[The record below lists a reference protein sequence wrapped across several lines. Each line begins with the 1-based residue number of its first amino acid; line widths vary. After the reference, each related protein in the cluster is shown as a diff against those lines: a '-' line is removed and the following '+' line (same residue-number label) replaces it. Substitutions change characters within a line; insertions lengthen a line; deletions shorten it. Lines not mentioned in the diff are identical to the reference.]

1 MAEIEV
7 QKTPDQE
14 ALEKIIE
21 IRRASREQIKKIRR
35 DLKQQKK
42 EEKNK
47 GKPAPLSRDE
57 KQIRRQQIREAKRL
71 EYVTR
76 KKRYSTGEEIFN
88 SIASGI
94 GAGLAIAATVLLI
107 LRAIFESP
115 VDMKAYYVTGVSV
128 FGGTLI
134 LMYLISTLYHALA
147 PIGAKKVF
155 AILDHCSVYIFVAG
169 TYTPFC
175 LGAFNGTMGWVLF
188 GIIWTLAI
196 IGVSLYAVY
205 GSHMRIASAITYFL
219 MGWMILFVIKPV
231 SAALPSLS
239 LLFRVLG
246 GVVYTAGIFFYSMKS
261 MKWFHSIWH
270 LFVIAGSVLHFFAV
284 FFSIG
289 RY

>member
-1 MAEIEV
+1 MAEFEV

-21 IRRASREQIKKIRR
+21 IKRASKEQIKKVKQE
-35 DLKQQKK
+35 LKQKK
-42 EEKNK
+42 LEQKNK
-47 GKPAPLSRDE
+47 GKVVSLSKADKLE
-57 KQIRRQQIREAKRL
+57 KKQLLRETKRL

-76 KKRYSTGEEIFN
+76 KNRYSPGEEIFN
-88 SIASGI
+88 SIASCV

-107 LRAIFESP
+107 LRAVFYSP
-115 VDMKAYYVTGVSV
+115 SELKAFYVTGVSV

-147 PIGAKKVF
+147 PIGAKKIF

-175 LGAFNGTMGWVLF
+175 LGAFHGTQGWVLF
-188 GIIWTLAI
+188 GIIWALAI
-196 IGVSLYAVY
+196 IGVILYAVY
-205 GSHMRIASAITYFL
+205 GSHMRIASAVTYFF
-219 MGWMILFVIKPV
+219 MGWMIIVAIKPV

-239 LLFRVLG
+239 LLFLVLG
-246 GVVYTAGIFFYSMKS
+246 GVVYTLGIFFYAMKS

-270 LFVIAGSVLHFFAV
+270 LFVIAGSILHFFAV

-289 RY
+289 

>member
-1 MAEIEV
+1 MAEFEV

-21 IRRASREQIKKIRR
+21 IKRASKEQIKKVKQE
-35 DLKQQKK
+35 LKQKK
-42 EEKNK
+42 LEQKNK
-47 GKPAPLSRDE
+47 GKVVSLSKADKLE
-57 KQIRRQQIREAKRL
+57 KKQLLRETKRL

-76 KKRYSTGEEIFN
+76 KNRYSPGEEIFN
-88 SIASGI
+88 SIASCV

-107 LRAIFESP
+107 LRAVFSP
-115 VDMKAYYVTGVSV
+115 AEPKAFYVTGVSV

-147 PIGAKKVF
+147 PIGAKKIF

-175 LGAFNGTMGWVLF
+175 LGAFRGTQGWVLF
-188 GIIWTLAI
+188 GIIWALAI
-196 IGVSLYAVY
+196 IGVILYAVY
-205 GSHMRIASAITYFL
+205 GSHMRIASAVTYFF
-219 MGWMILFVIKPV
+219 MGWMIIVAIKPV
-231 SAALPSLS
+231 STALPSLS
-239 LLFRVLG
+239 LLFLVLG
-246 GVVYTAGIFFYSMKS
+246 GVVYTLGIFFYAMKS

-270 LFVIAGSVLHFFAV
+270 LFVIAGSILHFFAV

-289 RY
+289 

>member
-1 MAEIEV
+1 MAEFEV

-21 IRRASREQIKKIRR
+21 IKRSSKEQIKKVKQE
-35 DLKQQKK
+35 LKQKKLEQKNSGK
-42 EEKNK
+42 VVSLSKADKLEK
-47 GKPAPLSRDE
+47 
-57 KQIRRQQIREAKRL
+57 KQLLREAKRL

-76 KKRYSTGEEIFN
+76 KNRYSPGEEIFN
-88 SIASGI
+88 SIASCV

-107 LRAIFESP
+107 LRAVFYSP
-115 VDMKAYYVTGVSV
+115 TELKAFYVTGVSV

-147 PIGAKKVF
+147 PIGAKKIF

-175 LGAFNGTMGWVLF
+175 LGAFHGTQGWVLF
-188 GIIWTLAI
+188 GIIWALAT
-196 IGVSLYAVY
+196 IGVVLYAVY
-205 GSHMRIASAITYFL
+205 GSHMRIASAVTYFF
-219 MGWMILFVIKPV
+219 MGWMIIVAIKPV

-239 LLFRVLG
+239 LLFLVLG
-246 GVVYTAGIFFYSMKS
+246 GVVYTLGIFFYAMKS

-270 LFVIAGSVLHFFAV
+270 LFVIAGSILHFFAV

-289 RY
+289 

>member
-1 MAEIEV
+1 MAEFEV

-21 IRRASREQIKKIRR
+21 IKRASKEQIKKVKQE
-35 DLKQQKK
+35 LKQKK
-42 EEKNK
+42 LEQKNK
-47 GKPAPLSRDE
+47 GKVVSLSKADKLE
-57 KQIRRQQIREAKRL
+57 KKQLLRETKRL

-76 KKRYSTGEEIFN
+76 KNRYSPGEEIFN
-88 SIASGI
+88 SIASCV

-107 LRAIFESP
+107 LRAVFYSP
-115 VDMKAYYVTGVSV
+115 AELKAFYVTGVSV

-147 PIGAKKVF
+147 PIGAKKIF

-175 LGAFNGTMGWVLF
+175 LGAFHGTQGWVLF
-188 GIIWTLAI
+188 GIIWALAI
-196 IGVSLYAVY
+196 IGVILYAVY
-205 GSHMRIASAITYFL
+205 GSHMRIASAVTYFF
-219 MGWMILFVIKPV
+219 MGWMIIVAIKPV

-239 LLFRVLG
+239 LLFLVLG
-246 GVVYTAGIFFYSMKS
+246 GVVYTLGIFFYAMKS

-270 LFVIAGSVLHFFAV
+270 LFVIAGSILHFFAV

-289 RY
+289 

>member
-1 MAEIEV
+1 MAEFEV

-21 IRRASREQIKKIRR
+21 IKRASKEQIKKVKQE
-35 DLKQQKK
+35 LKQKK
-42 EEKNK
+42 LEQKNK
-47 GKPAPLSRDE
+47 GKVVSLSKADKLE
-57 KQIRRQQIREAKRL
+57 KKQLLREAKRL

-76 KKRYSTGEEIFN
+76 KNRYSPGEEIFN
-88 SIASGI
+88 SIASCV

-107 LRAIFESP
+107 LRAVFYSP
-115 VDMKAYYVTGVSV
+115 SELKAFYVTGVSV

-147 PIGAKKVF
+147 LIGAKKIF

-175 LGAFNGTMGWVLF
+175 LGAFHGPQGWVLF
-188 GIIWTLAI
+188 GIIWALAT
-196 IGVSLYAVY
+196 IGVILYAVY
-205 GSHMRIASAITYFL
+205 GSHMRIASAVTYFF
-219 MGWMILFVIKPV
+219 MGWMIIVAIKPV

-239 LLFRVLG
+239 LLFLVLG
-246 GVVYTAGIFFYSMKS
+246 GVVYTLGIFFYAMKS

-270 LFVIAGSVLHFFAV
+270 LFVIAGSILHFFAV

-289 RY
+289 

>member
-1 MAEIEV
+1 MAEFEV

-21 IRRASREQIKKIRR
+21 IKRASKEQIKKVKQE
-35 DLKQQKK
+35 LKQKK
-42 EEKNK
+42 LEQKNK
-47 GKPAPLSRDE
+47 GKVVSLSKADKLE
-57 KQIRRQQIREAKRL
+57 KKQLLREAKRL

-76 KKRYSTGEEIFN
+76 KNRYSPGEEIFN
-88 SIASGI
+88 SIASCV

-107 LRAIFESP
+107 LRAVFSP
-115 VDMKAYYVTGVSV
+115 AEPKAFYVTGVSV

-147 PIGAKKVF
+147 PIGAKKIF

-175 LGAFNGTMGWVLF
+175 LGAFHGTQGWVLF
-188 GIIWTLAI
+188 GIIWALAI
-196 IGVSLYAVY
+196 IGVILYAVY
-205 GSHMRIASAITYFL
+205 GSHMRIASAVTYFF
-219 MGWMILFVIKPV
+219 MGWMIIVAIKPV

-239 LLFRVLG
+239 LLFLVLG
-246 GVVYTAGIFFYSMKS
+246 GVVYTLGIFFYAMKS

-270 LFVIAGSVLHFFAV
+270 LFVIAGSILHFFAV

-289 RY
+289 

>member
-1 MAEIEV
+1 MAEFEV

-21 IRRASREQIKKIRR
+21 IKRASKEQIKKVKQE
-35 DLKQQKK
+35 LKQKK
-42 EEKNK
+42 LEQKNK
-47 GKPAPLSRDE
+47 GKVVSLSKADKLE
-57 KQIRRQQIREAKRL
+57 KKQLLRETKRL

-76 KKRYSTGEEIFN
+76 KNRYSPGEEIFN
-88 SIASGI
+88 SIASCV

-107 LRAIFESP
+107 LRAVFYSP
-115 VDMKAYYVTGVSV
+115 AELKAFYVTGVSV

-147 PIGAKKVF
+147 PIGAKKIF

-175 LGAFNGTMGWVLF
+175 LGAFHGTQGWVLF
-188 GIIWTLAI
+188 GIIWALAI
-196 IGVSLYAVY
+196 IGVILYAVY
-205 GSHMRIASAITYFL
+205 GSHMRIASAITYFF
-219 MGWMILFVIKPV
+219 MGWMIIVAIKPV

-239 LLFRVLG
+239 LLFLVLG
-246 GVVYTAGIFFYSMKS
+246 GVVYTLGIFFYAMKS

-270 LFVIAGSVLHFFAV
+270 LFVIAGSILHFFAV
-284 FFSIG
+284 FFSIS
-289 RY
+289 

>member
-1 MAEIEV
+1 MAEFEV

-21 IRRASREQIKKIRR
+21 IKRASKEQIKKVKQE
-35 DLKQQKK
+35 LKQKK
-42 EEKNK
+42 LEQKNK
-47 GKPAPLSRDE
+47 GKVVSLSKADKLE
-57 KQIRRQQIREAKRL
+57 KKQLLRETKRL

-76 KKRYSTGEEIFN
+76 KNRYSPGEEIFN
-88 SIASGI
+88 SIASCV

-107 LRAIFESP
+107 LRAVFYSP
-115 VDMKAYYVTGVSV
+115 AELKAFYVTGVSV

-147 PIGAKKVF
+147 PIGAKKIF

-175 LGAFNGTMGWVLF
+175 LGAFHGTQGWVLF
-188 GIIWTLAI
+188 GIIWALAT
-196 IGVSLYAVY
+196 IGVVLYAVY
-205 GSHMRIASAITYFL
+205 GSHMRIASAVTYFF
-219 MGWMILFVIKPV
+219 MGWMIIVAIKPV

-239 LLFRVLG
+239 LLFLVLG
-246 GVVYTAGIFFYSMKS
+246 GVVYTLGIFFYAMKS

-270 LFVIAGSVLHFFAV
+270 LFVIAGSILHFFAV

-289 RY
+289 

>member
-1 MAEIEV
+1 MAEFEV

-21 IRRASREQIKKIRR
+21 IKRASKEQIKKVKQE
-35 DLKQQKK
+35 LKQKK
-42 EEKNK
+42 LEQKNK
-47 GKPAPLSRDE
+47 GKVVSLSKADKLE
-57 KQIRRQQIREAKRL
+57 KKQLLRETKRL

-76 KKRYSTGEEIFN
+76 KNRYSPGEEIFN
-88 SIASGI
+88 SIASCV

-107 LRAIFESP
+107 LRAVFYSP
-115 VDMKAYYVTGVSV
+115 AELKAFYVTGVSV

-147 PIGAKKVF
+147 PIGAKKIF

-175 LGAFNGTMGWVLF
+175 LGAFHGTQGWVLF
-188 GIIWTLAI
+188 GIIWALAI
-196 IGVSLYAVY
+196 IGVVLYAVY
-205 GSHMRIASAITYFL
+205 GSHMRIASAITYFF
-219 MGWMILFVIKPV
+219 MGWMIIVAIKPV

-239 LLFRVLG
+239 LLFLVLG
-246 GVVYTAGIFFYSMKS
+246 GVVYTLGIFFYAMKS

-270 LFVIAGSVLHFFAV
+270 LFVIAGSILHFFAV

-289 RY
+289 

>member
-1 MAEIEV
+1 MAEFEV

-21 IRRASREQIKKIRR
+21 IKRASKEQIKKVKQE
-35 DLKQQKK
+35 LKQKK
-42 EEKNK
+42 LEQKNK
-47 GKPAPLSRDE
+47 GKVVSLSKADKLE
-57 KQIRRQQIREAKRL
+57 KKQLLREAKRL

-76 KKRYSTGEEIFN
+76 KNRYSPGEEIFN
-88 SIASGI
+88 SIASCV

-107 LRAIFESP
+107 LRAVFSP
-115 VDMKAYYVTGVSV
+115 AEPKAFYVTGVSV

-147 PIGAKKVF
+147 PIGAKKIF

-175 LGAFNGTMGWVLF
+175 LGAFHGTQGWVLF
-188 GIIWTLAI
+188 GIIWALAI
-196 IGVSLYAVY
+196 IGVILYAVY
-205 GSHMRIASAITYFL
+205 GSHMRIASAVTYFF
-219 MGWMILFVIKPV
+219 MGWMIIVAIKPV

-239 LLFRVLG
+239 LLFLVLG
-246 GVVYTAGIFFYSMKS
+246 GVVYTLGIFFYAMKS

-270 LFVIAGSVLHFFAV
+270 LFVIAGSILHFFAV
-284 FFSIG
+284 FFSIE
-289 RY
+289 

>member
-1 MAEIEV
+1 MAEFEV

-21 IRRASREQIKKIRR
+21 IKRASKEQIKKVKQE
-35 DLKQQKK
+35 LKQKK
-42 EEKNK
+42 LEQKNK
-47 GKPAPLSRDE
+47 GKVVSLSKADKLE
-57 KQIRRQQIREAKRL
+57 KKQLLREAKRL

-76 KKRYSTGEEIFN
+76 KNRYSPGEEIFN
-88 SIASGI
+88 SIASCV

-107 LRAIFESP
+107 LRAVFYSP
-115 VDMKAYYVTGVSV
+115 AELKAFYVTGVSV

-147 PIGAKKVF
+147 PIGAKKIF

-175 LGAFNGTMGWVLF
+175 LGAFHGTQGWVLF
-188 GIIWTLAI
+188 GIIWALAI
-196 IGVSLYAVY
+196 IGVILYAVY
-205 GSHMRIASAITYFL
+205 GSHMRIASAVTYFF
-219 MGWMILFVIKPV
+219 MGWMIIVAIKPV

-239 LLFRVLG
+239 LLFLVLG
-246 GVVYTAGIFFYSMKS
+246 GVVYTLGIFFYAMKS

-270 LFVIAGSVLHFFAV
+270 LFVIAGSILHFFAV

-289 RY
+289 

>member
-1 MAEIEV
+1 MAEIEI

-21 IRRASREQIKKIRR
+21 IKRASREQIKKVKQE
-35 DLKQQKK
+35 LKQQKL
-42 EEKNK
+42 EQKNK
-47 GKPAPLSRDE
+47 GKVVPVSKADKLAK
-57 KQIRRQQIREAKRL
+57 KQERREAKRL

-88 SIASGI
+88 SIASGV
-94 GAGLAIAATVLLI
+94 GVGLAIAATVLLI
-107 LRAIFESP
+107 LRAIFYSL
-115 VDMKAYYVTGVSV
+115 DGMKAYYVTGVSV

-175 LGAFNGTMGWVLF
+175 LGAFNGAMGWVLF
-188 GIIWTLAI
+188 GIIWALAI
-196 IGVSLYAVY
+196 IGVALYAVY
-205 GSHMRIASAITYFL
+205 GSHMRIASALTYFF
-219 MGWMILFVIKPV
+219 MGWMIIFLIKPV

-239 LLFRVLG
+239 LLFLVLG
-246 GVVYTAGIFFYSMKS
+246 GVVYTAGIFFYAMKS

-284 FFSIG
+284 YFSIA
-289 RY
+289 

>member
-1 MAEIEV
+1 MAEFKV

-21 IRRASREQIKKIRR
+21 IKRASKEQIKKVKQE
-35 DLKQQKK
+35 LKQKK
-42 EEKNK
+42 LEQKNK
-47 GKPAPLSRDE
+47 GKVVSLSKADKLE
-57 KQIRRQQIREAKRL
+57 KKQLLREAKRL

-76 KKRYSTGEEIFN
+76 KNRYSPGEEIFN
-88 SIASGI
+88 SIASCV

-107 LRAIFESP
+107 LRAVFYSP
-115 VDMKAYYVTGVSV
+115 AELKAFYVTGVSV

-147 PIGAKKVF
+147 PIGAKKIF

-175 LGAFNGTMGWVLF
+175 LGAFHGTQGWVLF
-188 GIIWTLAI
+188 GIIWALAT
-196 IGVSLYAVY
+196 IGVILYAVY
-205 GSHMRIASAITYFL
+205 GSHMRIASAVTYFF
-219 MGWMILFVIKPV
+219 MGWMIIVAIKPV

-239 LLFRVLG
+239 LLFLVLG
-246 GVVYTAGIFFYSMKS
+246 GVVYTLGIFFYAMKS

-270 LFVIAGSVLHFFAV
+270 LFVIAGSILHFFAV

-289 RY
+289 

>member
-1 MAEIEV
+1 MAEFEV

-21 IRRASREQIKKIRR
+21 IKRASKEQIKKVKQE
-35 DLKQQKK
+35 LKQKK
-42 EEKNK
+42 LEQKNK
-47 GKPAPLSRDE
+47 GKVVSLSKADKLE
-57 KQIRRQQIREAKRL
+57 KKQLLRETKRL

-76 KKRYSTGEEIFN
+76 KNRYSPGEEIFN
-88 SIASGI
+88 SIASCV

-107 LRAIFESP
+107 LRAVFYSP
-115 VDMKAYYVTGVSV
+115 AELKAFYVTGVSV

-147 PIGAKKVF
+147 PIGAKKIF

-175 LGAFNGTMGWVLF
+175 LGAFHGTHGWVLF
-188 GIIWTLAI
+188 GIIWALAI
-196 IGVSLYAVY
+196 IGVILYAVY
-205 GSHMRIASAITYFL
+205 GSHMRIASAITYFF
-219 MGWMILFVIKPV
+219 MGWMIIVAIKPV

-239 LLFRVLG
+239 LLFLVLG
-246 GVVYTAGIFFYSMKS
+246 GVVYTLGIFFYAMKS

-270 LFVIAGSVLHFFAV
+270 LFVIAGSILHFFAV

-289 RY
+289 

>member
-1 MAEIEV
+1 MAEFEV

-21 IRRASREQIKKIRR
+21 IKRASKEQIKKVKQE
-35 DLKQQKK
+35 LKQKK
-42 EEKNK
+42 LEQKNK
-47 GKPAPLSRDE
+47 GKVVSLSKADKLE
-57 KQIRRQQIREAKRL
+57 KKQLLRETKRL

-76 KKRYSTGEEIFN
+76 KNRYSPGEEIFN
-88 SIASGI
+88 SIASCV

-107 LRAIFESP
+107 LRAVFYSP
-115 VDMKAYYVTGVSV
+115 SELKAFYVTGVSV

-147 PIGAKKVF
+147 PIGAKKIF

-175 LGAFNGTMGWVLF
+175 LGAFHGTQGWVLF
-188 GIIWTLAI
+188 GIIWALAI
-196 IGVSLYAVY
+196 IGVVLYAVY
-205 GSHMRIASAITYFL
+205 GSHMRIASAITYFF
-219 MGWMILFVIKPV
+219 MGWMIIVAIKPV

-239 LLFRVLG
+239 LLFLVLG
-246 GVVYTAGIFFYSMKS
+246 GVVYTLGIFFYAMKS

-270 LFVIAGSVLHFFAV
+270 LFVIAGSILHFFAV

-289 RY
+289 

>member
-1 MAEIEV
+1 MAEIEI

-21 IRRASREQIKKIRR
+21 IKRASREQIKKVKQE
-35 DLKQQKK
+35 LKQQKL
-42 EEKNK
+42 EQKNK
-47 GKPAPLSRDE
+47 GKVVPVSKADKLAK
-57 KQIRRQQIREAKRL
+57 KQERREAKRL

-88 SIASGI
+88 SIASGV
-94 GAGLAIAATVLLI
+94 GVGLAIAATVLLI
-107 LRAIFESP
+107 LRAIFYSP
-115 VDMKAYYVTGVSV
+115 VGMKAYYVTGVSV

-175 LGAFNGTMGWVLF
+175 LGAFNGAMGWVLF
-188 GIIWTLAI
+188 GIIWALAI
-196 IGVSLYAVY
+196 IGVALYAVY
-205 GSHMRIASAITYFL
+205 GSHMRIASALTYFF
-219 MGWMILFVIKPV
+219 MGWMIIFLIKPV

-239 LLFRVLG
+239 LLFLVLG
-246 GVVYTAGIFFYSMKS
+246 GVVYTAGIFFYAMKS

-284 FFSIG
+284 YFSIG
-289 RY
+289 

>member
-1 MAEIEV
+1 MAEFEV

-21 IRRASREQIKKIRR
+21 IKRASKEQIKKVKQE
-35 DLKQQKK
+35 LKQKK
-42 EEKNK
+42 LEQKNK
-47 GKPAPLSRDE
+47 GKVVSLSKADKLE
-57 KQIRRQQIREAKRL
+57 KKQLLRETKRL

-76 KKRYSTGEEIFN
+76 KNRYSPGEEIFN
-88 SIASGI
+88 SIASCV

-107 LRAIFESP
+107 LRAVFYSP
-115 VDMKAYYVTGVSV
+115 AELKAFYVTGVSV

-147 PIGAKKVF
+147 PIGAKKIF

-175 LGAFNGTMGWVLF
+175 LGAFHGTQGWVLF
-188 GIIWTLAI
+188 GIIWALAI
-196 IGVSLYAVY
+196 IGVILYAVY
-205 GSHMRIASAITYFL
+205 GSHMRIASAITYFF
-219 MGWMILFVIKPV
+219 MGWMIIVAIKPV

-239 LLFRVLG
+239 LLFLVLG
-246 GVVYTAGIFFYSMKS
+246 GVVYTLGIFFYAMKS

-270 LFVIAGSVLHFFAV
+270 LFVIAGSILHFFAV
-284 FFSIG
+284 FFSIE
-289 RY
+289 

>member
-1 MAEIEV
+1 MAEFEV

-21 IRRASREQIKKIRR
+21 IKRASKEQIKKVKQE
-35 DLKQQKK
+35 LKQKK
-42 EEKNK
+42 LEQKNK
-47 GKPAPLSRDE
+47 GKVVSLSKADKLE
-57 KQIRRQQIREAKRL
+57 KKQLLREAKRL

-76 KKRYSTGEEIFN
+76 KNRYSPGEEIFN
-88 SIASGI
+88 SIASCV

-107 LRAIFESP
+107 LRAVFYSP
-115 VDMKAYYVTGVSV
+115 AELKAFYVTGVSV

-147 PIGAKKVF
+147 PIGAKKIF

-175 LGAFNGTMGWVLF
+175 LGAFHGPQGWVLF
-188 GIIWTLAI
+188 GIIWALAT
-196 IGVSLYAVY
+196 IGVILYAVY
-205 GSHMRIASAITYFL
+205 GSHMRIASAVTYFF
-219 MGWMILFVIKPV
+219 MGWMIIVAIKPV
-231 SAALPSLS
+231 STALPSLS
-239 LLFRVLG
+239 LLFLVLG
-246 GVVYTAGIFFYSMKS
+246 GVVYTLGIFFYAMKS

-270 LFVIAGSVLHFFAV
+270 LFVIAGSILHFFAV

-289 RY
+289 

>member
-1 MAEIEV
+1 MAEFEV

-21 IRRASREQIKKIRR
+21 IKRASKEQIKKVKQE
-35 DLKQQKK
+35 LKQKK
-42 EEKNK
+42 LEQKNK
-47 GKPAPLSRDE
+47 GKVVSLSKADKLE
-57 KQIRRQQIREAKRL
+57 KKQLLRETKRL

-76 KKRYSTGEEIFN
+76 KNRYSPGEEIFN
-88 SIASGI
+88 SIASCV

-107 LRAIFESP
+107 LRAVFSP
-115 VDMKAYYVTGVSV
+115 AAEPKAFYVTGVSV

-147 PIGAKKVF
+147 PIGAKKIF

-175 LGAFNGTMGWVLF
+175 LGAFRGTQGWVFF
-188 GIIWTLAI
+188 GIIWALAI
-196 IGVSLYAVY
+196 IGVILYAVY
-205 GSHMRIASAITYFL
+205 GSHMRIASAVTYFF
-219 MGWMILFVIKPV
+219 MGWMIIVAIKPV

-239 LLFRVLG
+239 LLFLVLG
-246 GVVYTAGIFFYSMKS
+246 GVVYTLGIFFYAMKS

-270 LFVIAGSVLHFFAV
+270 LFVIAGSILHFFAV

-289 RY
+289 

>member
-1 MAEIEV
+1 MAEFEV

-21 IRRASREQIKKIRR
+21 IKRASKEQIKKVKQE
-35 DLKQQKK
+35 LKQKK
-42 EEKNK
+42 LEQKNK
-47 GKPAPLSRDE
+47 GKVVSLSKADKLE
-57 KQIRRQQIREAKRL
+57 KKQLLREAKRL

-76 KKRYSTGEEIFN
+76 KNRYSPGEEIFN
-88 SIASGI
+88 SIASCV

-107 LRAIFESP
+107 LRAVFYSP
-115 VDMKAYYVTGVSV
+115 AELKAFYVTGVSV

-147 PIGAKKVF
+147 PIGAKKIF

-175 LGAFNGTMGWVLF
+175 LGAFHGPQGWVLF
-188 GIIWTLAI
+188 GIIWALAT
-196 IGVSLYAVY
+196 IGVILYAVY
-205 GSHMRIASAITYFL
+205 GSHMRIASAVTYFF
-219 MGWMILFVIKPV
+219 MGWMIIVAIKPV

-239 LLFRVLG
+239 LLFLVLG
-246 GVVYTAGIFFYSMKS
+246 GVVYTLGIFFYAMKS

-270 LFVIAGSVLHFFAV
+270 LFVIAGSILHFFAV

-289 RY
+289 

>member
-1 MAEIEV
+1 MAEFEV

-21 IRRASREQIKKIRR
+21 IKRASKEQIKKVKQE
-35 DLKQQKK
+35 LKQKK
-42 EEKNK
+42 LEQKNK
-47 GKPAPLSRDE
+47 GKVVSLSKADKLE
-57 KQIRRQQIREAKRL
+57 KKQLLREAKRL

-76 KKRYSTGEEIFN
+76 KNRYSPGEEIFN
-88 SIASGI
+88 SIASCV

-107 LRAIFESP
+107 LRAVFYSP
-115 VDMKAYYVTGVSV
+115 SELKAFYVTGVSV

-147 PIGAKKVF
+147 PIGAKKIF

-175 LGAFNGTMGWVLF
+175 LGAFHGTQGWVLF
-188 GIIWTLAI
+188 GIIWALAT
-196 IGVSLYAVY
+196 IGVILYAVY
-205 GSHMRIASAITYFL
+205 GSHMRIASAVTYFF
-219 MGWMILFVIKPV
+219 MGWMIIVAIKPV

-239 LLFRVLG
+239 LLFLVLG
-246 GVVYTAGIFFYSMKS
+246 GVVYTLGIFFYAMKS

-270 LFVIAGSVLHFFAV
+270 LFVIAGSILHFFAV
-284 FFSIG
+284 FFSIS
-289 RY
+289 

>member
-1 MAEIEV
+1 MAEFEV

-21 IRRASREQIKKIRR
+21 IKRASKEQIKKVKQE
-35 DLKQQKK
+35 LKQKK
-42 EEKNK
+42 LEQKNK
-47 GKPAPLSRDE
+47 GKVVSLSKADKLE
-57 KQIRRQQIREAKRL
+57 KKQLLRETKRL

-76 KKRYSTGEEIFN
+76 KNRYSPGEEIFN
-88 SIASGI
+88 SIASCV

-107 LRAIFESP
+107 LRAVFYSP
-115 VDMKAYYVTGVSV
+115 SELKAFYVTGVSV

-134 LMYLISTLYHALA
+134 LMYLISTFYHALA
-147 PIGAKKVF
+147 PIRAKKIF

-175 LGAFNGTMGWVLF
+175 LGAFHGTQGWVLF
-188 GIIWTLAI
+188 GIIWALAI
-196 IGVSLYAVY
+196 IGVILYAVY
-205 GSHMRIASAITYFL
+205 GSHMRIASAVTYFF
-219 MGWMILFVIKPV
+219 MGWMIIVAIKPV

-239 LLFRVLG
+239 LLFLVLG
-246 GVVYTAGIFFYSMKS
+246 GVVYTLGIFFYAMKS

-270 LFVIAGSVLHFFAV
+270 LFVIAGSILHFFAV

-289 RY
+289 

>member
-21 IRRASREQIKKIRR
+21 IKRTSKEQIKKVKKE
-35 DLKQQKK
+35 LKQQKL
-42 EEKNK
+42 EQKNK
-47 GKPAPLSRDE
+47 GKVVPLSKAAKQE
-57 KQIRRQQIREAKRL
+57 KKQQLREAKRL

-94 GAGLAIAATVLLI
+94 GAGLAIAATVLLV
-107 LRAIFESP
+107 LRAIFYSP
-115 VDMKAYYVTGVSV
+115 ADMKAFYVTGVSV

-175 LGAFNGTMGWVLF
+175 LGAFNGVQGWILF
-188 GIIWTLAI
+188 GIIWALAI
-196 IGVSLYAVY
+196 IGVTLYAVY
-205 GSHMRIASAITYFL
+205 GSHMRIASAITYFF
-219 MGWMILFVIKPV
+219 MGWMVIFLIKPI
-231 SAALPSLS
+231 SAVLPNLS
-239 LLFRVLG
+239 LLFLILG

-270 LFVIAGSVLHFFAV
+270 LFVIAGSILHFFAV
-284 FFSIG
+284 YFSIA
-289 RY
+289 

>member
-1 MAEIEV
+1 MAEFEV

-21 IRRASREQIKKIRR
+21 IKRASKEQIKKVKQE
-35 DLKQQKK
+35 LKQKK
-42 EEKNK
+42 LEQKNK
-47 GKPAPLSRDE
+47 GKVVSLSKADKLE
-57 KQIRRQQIREAKRL
+57 KKQLLREAKRL

-76 KKRYSTGEEIFN
+76 KNRYSPGEEIFN
-88 SIASGI
+88 SIASCV

-107 LRAIFESP
+107 LRAVFYSP
-115 VDMKAYYVTGVSV
+115 SELKAFYVTGVSV

-147 PIGAKKVF
+147 PIGAKKIL

-175 LGAFNGTMGWVLF
+175 LGAFHGTQGWVLF
-188 GIIWTLAI
+188 GIIWALAT
-196 IGVSLYAVY
+196 IGVVLYAVY
-205 GSHMRIASAITYFL
+205 GSHMRIASAVTYFF
-219 MGWMILFVIKPV
+219 MGWMIIVAIKPV

-239 LLFRVLG
+239 LLFLVLG
-246 GVVYTAGIFFYSMKS
+246 GVVYTLGIFFYAMKS

-270 LFVIAGSVLHFFAV
+270 LFVIAGSILHFFAV

-289 RY
+289 

>member
-1 MAEIEV
+1 MAEFEV

-21 IRRASREQIKKIRR
+21 IKRASKEQIKKVKQE
-35 DLKQQKK
+35 LKQKK
-42 EEKNK
+42 LEQKNK
-47 GKPAPLSRDE
+47 GKVVSLSKADKLE
-57 KQIRRQQIREAKRL
+57 KKQLLREAKRL

-76 KKRYSTGEEIFN
+76 KNRYSPGEEIFN
-88 SIASGI
+88 SIASCV

-107 LRAIFESP
+107 LRAVFYSP
-115 VDMKAYYVTGVSV
+115 AELKAFYVTGVSV

-147 PIGAKKVF
+147 PIGAKKIF

-175 LGAFNGTMGWVLF
+175 LGAFHGTQGWVLF
-188 GIIWTLAI
+188 GIIWALAT
-196 IGVSLYAVY
+196 IGVVLYAVY
-205 GSHMRIASAITYFL
+205 GSHMRIASAVTYFF
-219 MGWMILFVIKPV
+219 MGWMIIVAIKPV

-239 LLFRVLG
+239 LLFLVLG
-246 GVVYTAGIFFYSMKS
+246 GVVYTLGIFFYAMKS

-270 LFVIAGSVLHFFAV
+270 LFVIAGSILHFFAV

-289 RY
+289 

>member
-7 QKTPDQE
+7 QKTIDQE

-21 IRRASREQIKKIRR
+21 IKRTSKEQIKKVKQE
-35 DLKQQKK
+35 LKQQKL
-42 EEKNK
+42 EQKNK
-47 GKPAPLSRDE
+47 GKVVPLTKAAKQE
-57 KQIRRQQIREAKRL
+57 KRQQLREAKRL

-94 GAGLAIAATVLLI
+94 CAGLAIAATVILI
-107 LRAIFESP
+107 LRAVFNSP
-115 VDMKAYYVTGVSV
+115 ADMKTFYVTGVSV

-175 LGAFNGTMGWVLF
+175 LGAFNGLQGWILF
-188 GIIWTLAI
+188 GIIWGLAI
-196 IGVSLYAVY
+196 IGVTLYAVY
-205 GSHMRIASAITYFL
+205 GSHMRIASSITYFF
-219 MGWMILFVIKPV
+219 MGWMIIVLIKPV

-239 LLFRVLG
+239 LLFLILG
-246 GVVYTAGIFFYSMKS
+246 GIVYTLGIFFYAMKS

-270 LFVIAGSVLHFFAV
+270 LFVLAGSILHFFAV
-284 FFSIG
+284 FFSI
-289 RY
+289 

>member
-1 MAEIEV
+1 MAEIEI

-21 IRRASREQIKKIRR
+21 IKRASREQIKKVKEE
-35 DLKQQKK
+35 LKQQKL
-42 EEKNK
+42 EQKNK
-47 GKPAPLSRDE
+47 GKVVPVSKADKLAK
-57 KQIRRQQIREAKRL
+57 KQERIEAKRL

-88 SIASGI
+88 SIASGV

-107 LRAIFESP
+107 LRAIFSSP
-115 VDMKAYYVTGVSV
+115 VGMKPYYVTGVSV

-175 LGAFNGTMGWVLF
+175 LGAFNGAMGWILF
-188 GIIWTLAI
+188 GIIWALAV
-196 IGVSLYAVY
+196 IGVTLYAVY
-205 GSHMRIASAITYFL
+205 GSHMRIASAITYFF
-219 MGWMILFVIKPV
+219 MGWMIIFLIKPV

-239 LLFRVLG
+239 LLFLVLG
-246 GVVYTAGIFFYSMKS
+246 GVVYTAGIFFYAMKS

-284 FFSIG
+284 YFSIG
-289 RY
+289 